1 MSLKNEMIIPDRM
14 KIKNNSSKNINPK
27 VKNCGVSVFS
37 SLFKDIV
44 VNNMNVRYTAMNIA
58 YEIMTAITGIFQRPE
73 RLSSA
78 CFLNVDDEY
87 KVKIQVFPRHIILK
101 KILS

>member
-14 KIKNNSSKNINPK
+14 KIKNNSSKNIKPK
-27 VKNCGVSVFS
+27 VKNCAVSVFS
-37 SLFKDIV
+37 SLFKDTV

-87 KVKIQVFPRHIILK
+87 NVFPPDLFYLI
-101 KILS
+101 S

>member
-1 MSLKNEMIIPDRM
+1 MIIPDRM
-14 KIKNNSSKNINPK
+14 KIKNNSSKNINPI
-27 VKNCGVSVFS
+27 VQNCGVSVYS
-37 SLFKDIV
+37 SLFNDIV
-44 VNNMNVRYTAMNIA
+44 VDNMNVKYTAMNIA

-87 KVKIQVFPRHIILK
+87 NISPPDLFDLLIINYF
-101 KILS
+101 SSSFNNSE